1 MMTPHPH
8 EVENSIGRKP
18 PLCVFVCLSL
28 STQNTVLI
36 VLQLS
41 LSLLL
46 DTLTRLSLPCQSS
59 KTIRSQKTLS
69 IAIVSKKREKNL
81 LPSAETCKKK
91 RETHKVSAMH
101 VRLKLV
107 EQSMT
112 ETKEK
117 QSCLL
122 RCT

>member
-69 IAIVSKKREKNL
+69 IAIVSKKKRKESITFSRDLQEEKRN
-81 LPSAETCKKK
+81 T
-91 RETHKVSAMH
+91 
-101 VRLKLV
+101 
-107 EQSMT
+107 QSKCDARP
-112 ETKEK
+112 TKAGGAIHG
-117 QSCLL
+117 
-122 RCT
+122 